1 MQLTDTHCH
10 LDFNKFDE
18 DRAAV
23 IQRAID
29 AGLTR
34 ILIPSLTLDSSLAA
48 VKLAESHPML
58 FAGVGVHPTDA
69 KTWNDETRK
78 ELKRIIF
85 SSSVTLSEAKSLT
98 NNEGDSS
105 LHVKPV
111 AQNDVNKKIVA
122 IGEIGLDYYWDAA
135 PPDLQKSILKEQL
148 ELAEECLLPV
158 IIHLREKDD
167 AEQGAGASDLMEIL
181 EAWASK
187 LRRGKSP
194 LAEQPGVLHSFA
206 GSHQTAEQA
215 IALNFYIGVTG
226 PVTFK
231 NAVRKREVIA
241 SLPLDHL
248 LIETD
253 APFLAPVPHRGK
265 RNEPAFVGHIA
276 DKIAEIQS
284 KRPEEVAAVT
294 SANAAR
300 LFAWGD

>member
-1 MQLTDTHCH
+1 MSDANRQTAVTRHTQLTDTHCH

-34 ILIPSLTLDSSLAA
+34 ILIPSLTLNSSRAA
-48 VKLAESHPML
+48 VQLADSHPML
-58 FAGVGVHPTDA
+58 YAGVGVHPTEA
-69 KTWNDETRK
+69 RTWDEATK
-78 ELKRIIF
+78 EALRGIIF
-85 SSSVTLSEAKSLT
+85 PDRVTPNEAM
-98 NNEGDSS
+98 
-105 LHVKPV
+105 
-111 AQNDVNKKIVA
+111 NDKNKKVVA

-148 ELAEECLLPV
+148 ELAEACSLPV

-167 AEQGAGASDLMEIL
+167 AEHGACASDLMEIL
-181 EAWASK
+181 EAWAGR
-187 LRRGKSP
+187 LRRIKSP
-194 LAEQPGVLHSFA
+194 LAERPGVLHSFA
-206 GSHQTAEQA
+206 GSRETAERG

-226 PVTFK
+226 PITFK
-231 NAVRKREVIA
+231 NAARKRETFA
-241 SLPLDHL
+241 ALPLDHL

-253 APFLAPVPHRGK
+253 APFLAPAPHRGK

-276 DKIAEIQS
+276 DKIAEIHS

-300 LFAWGD
+300 LFAW